1 MTHTAS
7 SVCIPHAFMGMRA
20 SLVAYAARLLDPD
33 TAEDLV
39 QEAFVRAIESQR
51 PDLAQLPLSY
61 FKAIVHNLAMDHFWR
76 RARDRKVSV
85 RIGERRDRLPL
96 EPAERRSLDADIEN
110 RLAELPARQWESL
123 YLTVVKG
130 MTERQAA
137 NVAEVS
143 RSAVTGSRDR
153 ALQVLRD
160 PPPRRSRAALHVAN
174 VLHAQ
179 EPLSRL
185 AG

>member
-1 MTHTAS
+1 MSTNTLLEALL
-7 SVCIPHAFMGMRA
+7 RN
-20 SLVAYAARLLDPD
+20 SLRPTKPRIFVSYHHRYDQAYADRFARLFDD
-33 TAEDLV
+33 
-39 QEAFVRAIESQR
+39 
-51 PDLAQLPLSY
+51 SY
-61 FKAIVHNLAMDHFWR
+61 DAVTD
-76 RARDRKVSV
+76 
-85 RIGERRDRLPL
+85 
-96 EPAERRSLDADIEN
+96 RSLDADIEN